1 MVKTDSFNIS
11 VVVPVHN
18 EEKNILL
25 LLERLIPVI
34 EPFGGYEVIFV
45 DDGSTDQT
53 ESVIE
58 SLAKI
63 NKNIKLISFTRNFGH
78 QNALS
83 CGYQNAKG
91 DCVVTID
98 ADLQDPPEIIKEMVN
113 KWQQGAEIVYAKRKT
128 RQDTFFKK
136 LTAYIFYRFI
146 NFLSDTKIPTDTGDF
161 RLHDKKVN
169 KYLTNLPEHNKFL
182 RGLVAWSGFKESTVS
197 FDRSKRNAG
206 KTNYNFSKMMNFALD
221 GIISFSTKPLRIASY
236 MGFFTSLLGFTG
248 ILYAIYR
255 RFFLPHEYWVTGWTG
270 LFVAIMF
277 LGGTQL
283 ITIGI
288 IGEYIGKM
296 YKETQNRPPFLIK
309 KSVNL

>member
-1 MVKTDSFNIS
+1 
-11 VVVPVHN
+11 
-18 EEKNILL
+18 
-25 LLERLIPVI
+25 
-34 EPFGGYEVIFV
+34 
-45 DDGSTDQT
+45 
-53 ESVIE
+53 
-58 SLAKI
+58 
-63 NKNIKLISFTRNFGH
+63 
-78 QNALS
+78 
-83 CGYQNAKG
+83 
-91 DCVVTID
+91 
-98 ADLQDPPEIIKEMVN
+98 MVN
-113 KWQQGAEIVYAKRKT
+113 EWQQGAEIVYAKRKT
-128 RQDTFFKK
+128 RQDTFLKK

-161 RLHDKKVN
+161 RLHDQKVN

-197 FDRSKRNAG
+197 FDRNKRNAG

-236 MGFFTSLLGFTG
+236 VGFITSLLGFMG
-248 ILYAIYR
+248 ILYAVYR

-270 LFVAIMF
+270 LFVAVMF